1 MVSRRGVQGGRG
13 QGHGSRLA
21 LSDPR
26 PRFAGVFLRLAFEIH
41 EVLRRKRISSRLS
54 GSAKGASRGRVG
66 FMRRSGGLDSIR
78 RARCGR

>member
-41 EVLRRKRISSRLS
+41 EVL
-54 GSAKGASRGRVG
+54 G
-66 FMRRSGGLDSIR
+66 
-78 RARCGR
+78 